1 MSGEVTAHINVSW
14 VSPVKVRQ
22 TLIGG
27 TSKMILYDDTEPS
40 EKIKVYDKGVELNL
54 GKEEVYHL
62 MIQYRVGEMYSP
74 KVEDREA
81 LALETQH
88 FADCILR
95 GEYPLTGGRAGL
107 EVVKVLVAAEIS
119 LKQQGAPVELA

>member
-1 MSGEVTAHINVSW
+1 M
-14 VSPVKVRQ
+14 
-22 TLIGG
+22 
-27 TSKMILYDDTEPS
+27 
-40 EKIKVYDKGVELNL
+40 ELNL

-62 MIQYRVGEMYSP
+62 KIQYRVGDMYSP

-95 GEYPLTGGRAGL
+95 GEDPLTGGRAGL

-119 LKQQGAPVELA
+119 LKHRGRRWNWPNNFVAQPNTCGELCNLGPRQRGPCCGRGCS